1 MNTNRA
7 IKDTILLAFA
17 LTSLASCD
25 LIQPDDI
32 INPNVDDETFI
43 KSPNSMSTWVNGTNS
58 KMASTVGMF
67 VELTEILSDDYFNNY
82 SQSSK
87 VFDYPTILYTDQD
100 VTNMQRGIGTLR
112 EMANKGIE
120 TISKADKTTTDAQLF
135 NLYYIK
141 GYSYL
146 LSGENF
152 VGLPTEEGGDI
163 KDWKE
168 NLNLAIKTFTESL
181 TLAQSDN
188 DKAFI
193 NTLIARAYYKL
204 GDEMNAVKYANE
216 ALSISKDFIKQVEF
230 DGKDG
235 INNSFQGYT
244 YGNPYGFAFQPLPR
258 LDFLDPKYFQSD
270 DPLEQ
275 RPICIAKAE
284 EPYLIIAEAY
294 LSDKKIEDAKR
305 TMKEI
310 ISLVK
315 SRPVQKEINDQLEGR
330 YNGGYKKYPNSSEY
344 QVAASKDEELR
355 SGLVL
360 DRQKPNLISIPYIS
374 GTSVADEMID
384 NCSTQDDLLEI
395 LYLMRQ
401 EIFFGEG
408 RRSGDLG
415 IRLPVCEVEAA
426 NTASAKE
433 YTNALI
439 PSFIPLAQ
447 DMDAFDMDEVKKTVV
462 IKYNMNKII
471 VKNKESEY
479 VVPFIK

>member
-1 MNTNRA
+1 M
-7 IKDTILLAFA
+7 
-17 LTSLASCD
+17 
-25 LIQPDDI
+25 
-32 INPNVDDETFI
+32 
-43 KSPNSMSTWVNGTNS
+43 
-58 KMASTVGMF
+58 
-67 VELTEILSDDYFNNY
+67 
-82 SQSSK
+82 
-87 VFDYPTILYTDQD
+87 
-100 VTNMQRGIGTLR
+100 
-112 EMANKGIE
+112 
-120 TISKADKTTTDAQLF
+120 
-135 NLYYIK
+135 
-141 GYSYL
+141 
-146 LSGENF
+146 
-152 VGLPTEEGGDI
+152 
-163 KDWKE
+163 
-168 NLNLAIKTFTESL
+168 
-181 TLAQSDN
+181 
-188 DKAFI
+188 
-193 NTLIARAYYKL
+193 
-204 GDEMNAVKYANE
+204 KYANE

-235 INNSFQGYT
+235 IDNSFQGYT
-244 YGNPYGFAFQPLPR
+244 YANPYGFAFQPLPR
-258 LDFLDPKYFQSD
+258 LDFLDPKYFQTN

-294 LSDKKIEDAKR
+294 LSDNKIEDAKR
-305 TMKEI
+305 VMKEI

-315 SRPVQKEINDQLEGR
+315 SRPVQKGINDQLEGR

-344 QVAASKDEELR
+344 KVAASKDEELR

-374 GTSVADEMID
+374 GTSVTDEMID
-384 NCSTQDDLLEI
+384 NCSTQDDLLGI

-408 RRSGDLG
+408 RRSSDLG

-439 PSFIPLAQ
+439 PSFIPTAQ

-471 VKNKESEY
+471 VKNKESQY
-479 VVPFIK
+479 VVPFIN